1 MRSACP
7 QARRAWALAW
17 ALVLVL
23 ALETALEAEWSLESM
38 EDLAPADSL
47 MTAVLLA
54 EAWALETDWAKRLRS
69 FAQTPEPQ
77 IQRERRGFRR
87 KFRC

>member
-7 QARRAWALAW
+7 QARRAWALA
-17 ALVLVL
+17 LET

-54 EAWALETDWAKRLRS
+54 EAWALGTDWTKRLRS
-69 FAQTPEPQ
+69 FAQTPGPQ
-77 IQRERRGFRR
+77 IQRERRGFPR

>member
-7 QARRAWALAW
+7 QARRAWAW
-17 ALVLVL
+17 ALVL

-47 MTAVLLA
+47 MTAVLMA
-54 EAWALETDWAKRLRS
+54 EALELELESAWAKRLRS

-77 IQRERRGFRR
+77 IQRERRGFPR